1 MSAGLPTG
9 RRGQGRTGSGARLAA
24 ISPSQVP
31 PPGTIVTV
39 DAGDSGD
46 LWVLD
51 RAEGELEDVER
62 ALRRLDEG
70 TYATCEACGR
80 AIGDDRL
87 ARSPVTRR
95 CADHGPPLTPSASAG
110 I

>member
-1 MSAGLPTG
+1 MNVETG
-9 RRGQGRTGSGARLAA
+9 DEA
-24 ISPSQVP
+24 
-31 PPGTIVTV
+31 
-39 DAGDSGD
+39 D
-46 LWVLD
+46 LVLD

-80 AIGDDRL
+80 AIGEDRL
-87 ARSPVTRR
+87 AGSPLTRR
-95 CADHGPPLTPSASAG
+95 CADHAQVVAPGASAG